1 MDYIDYIEG
10 QTEQNFWF
18 KSKKRLIN
26 ILLLKMNLKNL
37 KILNIGA
44 GTGADLDILN
54 HYGDIFI
61 CDINKRALNLI
72 PKDLFKE
79 KKVCSATNLQYPD
92 EQFDVVC
99 SFDVFEH
106 IEDDKKVVTEVYRVL
121 KKGGFLFFTVPA
133 FNFLFSA
140 HDKALKHV
148 RRYNKKTMYQ
158 LLNNFRD
165 IEISY
170 WNSFLF
176 IPFAILR
183 FLKKK
188 SKPKTDY
195 FNLPSLIEKVF
206 LKILT
211 VENRIIKNGYK
222 LPLGLSLIGY
232 CKK

>member
-10 QTEQNFWF
+10 QTEENFWF
-18 KSKKRLIN
+18 KGKKRLIN
-26 ILLLKMNLKNL
+26 ILLSKINLKNL

-54 HYGDIFI
+54 RYGDIFI
-61 CDINKRALNLI
+61 SDINKKALDLI
-72 PKDLFKE
+72 PEDFYKE

-92 EQFDVVC
+92 EKFDVVC

-133 FNFLFSA
+133 FNFLYSA
-140 HDKALKHV
+140 HDRALKHI
-148 RRYNKKTMYQ
+148 RRYNKKTMIQ
-158 LLNNFRD
+158 LLKKFRY
-165 IEISY
+165 IEISF

-183 FLKKK
+183 YLKKK

-206 LKILT
+206 YKILT
-211 VENRIIKNGYK
+211 IENRLIKNGYK

>member
-10 QTEQNFWF
+10 QTEENFWF
-18 KSKKRLIN
+18 KGKKRLIN
-26 ILLLKMNLKNL
+26 ILLSKINLKNL

-54 HYGDIFI
+54 RYGDIFI
-61 CDINKRALNLI
+61 CDINKKALDLI
-72 PKDLFKE
+72 NEDFYIE
-79 KKVCSATNLQYPD
+79 KKVCSATNLQYPN
-92 EQFDVVC
+92 EKFDVVC
-99 SFDVFEH
+99 LFDVFEH
-106 IEDDKKVVTEVYRVL
+106 IKDDKKGATEVYRVL

-133 FNFLFSA
+133 FNFLYSA

-148 RRYNKKTMYQ
+148 RRYNKKKIYQ
-158 LLNNFRD
+158 LLKNFKYMN
-165 IEISY
+165 IGY

-176 IPFAILR
+176 IPLAILR
-183 FLKKK
+183 LLKKK

-195 FNLPSLIEKVF
+195 FDLPTSIEKVF

-211 VENRIIKNGYK
+211 IENRLIKNGYK
-222 LPLGLSLIGY
+222 LPLGLSLVGY

>member
-10 QTEQNFWF
+10 QTEENFWF
-18 KSKKRLIN
+18 KGKKRLIN
-26 ILLLKMNLKNL
+26 ILLSKINLKNL

-54 HYGDIFI
+54 RYGDIFI
-61 CDINKRALNLI
+61 CDINKRALDLI
-72 PKDLFKE
+72 PEVLYKE
-79 KKVCSATNLQYPD
+79 KKVCSAINLKYPD
-92 EQFDVVC
+92 EKFDVVC

-106 IEDDKKVVTEVYRVL
+106 IKDDKKVVSEVYRVL

-140 HDKALKHV
+140 HDKALRHV
-148 RRYNKKTMYQ
+148 RRYNKKTMYH
-158 LLNNFRD
+158 LLKNFRY
-165 IEISY
+165 IEIGY

-211 VENRIIKNGYK
+211 IENRLIKNGYK